1 MPESSS
7 ELNFKERLDVVQAEN
22 KALKEE
28 IDRLKNQN
36 PKLQN
41 HIEILESG
49 NNSDD
54 KSSLRYKVVSRYVI
68 LKTISGISM

>member
-1 MPESSS
+1 MA
-7 ELNFKERLDVVQAEN
+7 QAEN

-36 PKLQN
+36 AKLQN
-41 HIEILESG
+41 HIEILASG

-54 KSSLRYKVVSRYVI
+54 KSSLQYKVVSQYVI